1 MSYSHTGTDLPI
13 EDKYPKLVRD
23 KIPEL
28 VESQGKKAS
37 TRVLSEDSDYLKYL
51 LAKLIEEATELVHA
65 ETKDNQEEELAD
77 VYEVL
82 GIILEL
88 LEFTQDDIAKTQK
101 EKQEKRG
108 GFNERLLML
117 SKP

>member
-1 MSYSHTGTDLPI
+1 MTFTYTDTDLPI
-13 EDKYPKLVRD
+13 EDVYPKLIRD

-28 VESQGKKAS
+28 VKSQGKTTA
-37 TRVLSEDSDYLKYL
+37 TRVLTNDSEYLSYL

-65 ETKDNQEEELAD
+65 ETTHNQEEELAD

-82 GIILEL
+82 AAILAHL
-88 LEFTQDDIAKTQK
+88 KLTQDDIATVQNDKRQ
-101 EKQEKRG
+101 KRG
-108 GFNERLLML
+108 GFKKRLLML